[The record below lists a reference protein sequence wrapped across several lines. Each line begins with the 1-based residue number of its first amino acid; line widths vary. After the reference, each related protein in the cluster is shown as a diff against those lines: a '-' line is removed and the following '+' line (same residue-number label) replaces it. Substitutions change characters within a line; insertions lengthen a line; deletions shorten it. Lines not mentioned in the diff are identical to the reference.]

1 MARIDD
7 FKQAKELAKQELLKY
22 DPDFIAE
29 RSKAEVINKN
39 DETRALS
46 ITFLNRNIKITWP
59 ELEFSDDSSDGD
71 VHLQQQGLI
80 LHYLNGICS
89 LKNHGIAEEWVS
101 FQDIPEGMFYMDA
114 FIKRA
119 KIPLVQTFGNNA
131 AKMVEIA
138 KKAYKA
144 EDIDFGDHSALVKA
158 LPFVPV
164 VLVLWE
170 GDDEFPPEGNLLF
183 DKSISDI
190 LSAEDIAALAGMVV
204 YPMIGMAYK

>member
-7 FKQAKELAKQELLKY
+7 FKQAKALAKQELLKI
-22 DPDFIAE
+22 DP
-29 RSKAEVINKN
+29 EVIAGKYGAVVKKEN
-39 DETRALS
+39 DEIKAFSLV
-46 ITFLNRNIKITWP
+46 FLNRTINISWP
-59 ELEFSDDSSDGD
+59 ELEFSYDESDGEI
-71 VHLQQQGLI
+71 HIQQQGLI
-80 LHYLNGICS
+80 LHYLCGICS
-89 LKNHGIAEEWVS
+89 IEKPGVAGEWVS
-101 FQDIPEGMFYMDA
+101 FQDIPDGRFYMDP

-119 KIPLVQTFGNNA
+119 KTPLIQTFGNNPD
-131 AKMVEIA
+131 KMKEIA

-144 EDIDFGDHSALVKA
+144 EDIDFGDCSVLIKA

-164 VLVLWE
+164 VLVIWE

-190 LSAEDIAALAGMVV
+190 LSAEDIATLAGMVV